1 MLSRRAVGTPVFGG
15 MLAASLVGIFM
26 IPMLYVVF
34 QTVRERVKGWF
45 GVRPVEPRGQGP
57 GEGPQPA
64 PDQRVPE
71 MAK

>member
-15 MLAASLVGIFM
+15 MLAASLVGIFV

-45 GVRPVEPRGQGP
+45 GVRPVEPPGQSP
-57 GEGPQPA
+57 GEGPKPA
-64 PDQRVPE
+64 ADQRVPE
-71 MAK
+71 MAG